1 MRIISERQRSLVFY
15 QSPPSVTQEWEML
28 AVSQVTA
35 RSVKQSCRHDVF
47 LSVSLAQ
54 WVIRLPWSACRFIVP
69 LP

>member
-35 RSVKQSCRHDVF
+35 RSVKPSCRHDVF
-47 LSVSLAQ
+47 LSVSLGQ
-54 WVIRLPWSACRFIVP
+54 WVIRLPWSAYRFIVP